1 MGLSITHDDFVAP
14 LSMTVDDLALR
25 AWQPGDG
32 PALAEVTNASHD
44 HLAPWMEWARN
55 KTTPAAAEVLVR
67 EFAGKYLTRQD
78 FAIGIW
84 RDGELVG
91 GTGFHPRWGPLSH
104 RIAEIGMWVARPH
117 ANRGLGTTALRSLS
131 QWGLSDE
138 WGWQQLLWLCDRD
151 NHASA
156 RVAEKA
162 GYRLE
167 GEVRG
172 TMGRGT
178 TRESTLVFSRLA
190 TDRGD

>member
-1 MGLSITHDDFVAP
+1 MGPSITHDDFVAP
-14 LSMTVDDLALR
+14 LSTTVDDLTLR

-32 PALAEVTNASHD
+32 QVLAEVTNASHE
-44 HLAPWMEWARN
+44 HLSPWMVWASST
-55 KTTPAAAEVLVR
+55 TTPAAAEVLVR
-67 EFAGKYLTRQD
+67 EFAGKYLTGED
-78 FAIGIW
+78 FSIGIW
-84 RDGELVG
+84 RDDELMG
-91 GTGFHPRWGPLSH
+91 GTGFHPRWGPRSH
-104 RIAEIGMWVARPH
+104 GIAEVGMWIAWPH
-117 ANRGLGTTALRSLS
+117 ANRGLGTRVLQELS
-131 QWGLSDE
+131 EWGFSDE

-156 RVAEKA
+156 RVAENA

-190 TDRGD
+190 TDPGN